1 MWHSIEMFI
10 FSPKMPRK
18 ESELVETTFWKSK
31 NLKRHFVNLRIKI
44 KTHFPGSQPA
54 FKVVSMEEYRMSKF
68 RLHKIVNQ
76 NRSFKALFMFI
87 NKLEPKLMSKND

>member
-44 KTHFPGSQPA
+44 KTHFPGSQRA
-54 FKVVSMEEYRMSKF
+54 FKVVSTEEYRMSKF
-68 RLHKIVNQ
+68 RLHKTVNQ
-76 NRSFKALFMFI
+76 NHSFKVLFMFI
-87 NKLEPKLMSKND
+87 NK